1 MWGFILQPIRG
12 QLVDGKGTRSVS
24 YESKQQQDVFGI
36 HTTTQQWRLHSLNE
50 KERIRKQEKSVAF
63 IFILET
69 SLVY

>member
-50 KERIRKQEKSVAF
+50 KERIRKQEKSVLF
-63 IFILET
+63 LF
-69 SLVY
+69 